1 MFKEISYA
9 TYASDPHYL
18 GNSEGGAVWGD
29 LYYALI
35 EFSDGRR
42 FQSNYAEKS
51 KELRCHEDFEWYQD
65 VAHIA
70 AAKVDGWL
78 KSLDL
83 SEFGY
88 TATLADHFREVD
100 PCYGSSAFQFKEATE
115 GAFLDQ

>member
-1 MFKEISYA
+1 MQLHQ
-9 TYASDPHYL
+9 ASK
-18 GNSEGGAVWGD
+18 S
-29 LYYALI
+29 I
-35 EFSDGRR
+35 EAIRESGFH
-42 FQSNYAEKS
+42 
-51 KELRCHEDFEWYQD
+51 CHEDFEWYQD